1 MELNTLP
8 FQVFL
13 LNVTQTAGVQGEE
26 GAGTHTCVPS
36 FAHLWKQGSFILKI
50 HYVSGFLSSSSALCR
65 QMCRFVSTD
74 TAARLMAL
82 WRLCSVS
89 GQLGWVLVLRLRPV
103 SVFHPNVRLAR
114 RKGHLQLRLL
124 EQYSRT
130 SVTRD
135 QGEKHQRKP
144 QHSCSTS
151 KGSRAG
157 CLPVRRL
164 LVKRVFLQV
173 GVREG
178 YRDPVMDFDGD
189 YFWFGAVQFQDI
201 SLHSCF

>member
-1 MELNTLP
+1 MWLKQLECRWRRTQEHAECLLIIL
-8 FQVFL
+8 VFHPLHIFENKVL
-13 LNVTQTAGVQGEE
+13 LFWKFIMCLTSCPPHLLCAGRS
-26 GAGTHTCVPS
+26 ADLFP
-36 FAHLWKQGSFILKI
+36 LILQ
-50 HYVSGFLSSSSALCR
+50 HVWWHCDGCL
-65 QMCRFVSTD
+65 
-74 TAARLMAL
+74 
-82 WRLCSVS
+82 VS

-114 RKGHLQLRLL
+114 PKGDLQLRLL

-144 QHSCSTS
+144 QHFCSTS

-164 LVKRVFLQV
+164 LLWLSVSAGGRERRIKGPCDGFWWWLFL
-173 GVREG
+173 
-178 YRDPVMDFDGD
+178 
-189 YFWFGAVQFQDI
+189 I
-201 SLHSCF
+201 LSCSVSGH